1 MISLQAVVRFS
12 IPGLGRGLRILDHF
26 FLFLKTPK
34 LSNHF
39 SDIFT
44 CNFADITAR
53 TPSECCWKSR
63 VSKTVPKWAGFLT
76 NNSIFFCRNSFNS
89 LKFPW
94 VDKVLTFITKFSIAA
109 EDILFWLIFH
119 FSFFFLFSLACKS
132 VTRDLTQI
140 GSVIIFSIKAKKEK
154 HFVLS
159 ESEKNHKSQMK
170 IIKEII

>member
-76 NNSIFFCRNSFNS
+76 NNSMFFCRNSFNS

-119 FSFFFLFSLACKS
+119 FSFFSCFRLPVKVLPDIWLRSAALSYF
-132 VTRDLTQI
+132 Q
-140 GSVIIFSIKAKKEK
+140 KKPK
-154 HFVLS
+154 R
-159 ESEKNHKSQMK
+159 
-170 IIKEII
+170 